1 MTVME
6 QRGAYRPT
14 PPPAWQPRT
23 DPAPLLPDAE
33 PYRVLGTDAAAQAD
47 PELLRRLYAQL
58 VRGRRYNVQA
68 TALTKQGRLAVYP
81 SSTGQEACE
90 VAAALAL
97 QERDWLFPSYRDTLA
112 VVARGVD
119 PVEALTLLRG
129 DWHTGYDPYEHR
141 VAPLSTPLAT
151 QLPHAVG
158 LAHAA
163 RLKGDDV
170 VALAMVGDGGTSE
183 GDFHEALNF
192 AAVWQAPVVF
202 LVQNNGFAISVP
214 LAKQTAAPSLAHKA
228 VGYGMPG
235 RLVDGND
242 AAAVHEVLTDA
253 VRHAREGGGPTLV
266 EAVTY
271 RIEAHTNADDA
282 TRYRGDAEVETWRE
296 HDPIQLLERE
306 LTTRGLLDEDAKQ
319 SARDAAEAMASDLRA
334 RMNQDAVLDPM
345 DLFAHVYAEPTP
357 NCGNSATC
365 CGRSSRPSTPTRRAR
380 TDDHRRPQA
389 RHHGAGPHPR
399 APGRDGRRPDRA
411 RPGRGRGHPRRRLP
425 GHRRPR
431 RGVRRGPLH
440 GHPARRGGHPRHC
453 RRHGDVRT
461 AAGRGDA
468 VRRLRLP
475 GVRAAHQPCRPD
487 AQPHPRP
494 YAPADHRPG
503 ALRRR
508 HRRRR
513 APQRLLRGVLHG
525 DPGPPCRHARHGR
538 RRLRSAAR
546 RHRLRRPGRRPRTQA
561 SVLVQGLLEPGGTAE
576 CRTDRPRG
584 GAALG
589 PERHADHLRSFGPGL
604 PRSRRSGARRGVGPR
619 GRRPALAG
627 PLRRRDGLR
636 LGAADRPR
644 GRRARV
650 GLLRRPGRR
659 DRGPRLERCFHHLEA
674 PVLRVAGF
682 DIPYP
687 PPMLERHHLPGVD
700 RILDAV
706 ARLQWEADN

>member
-33 PYRVLGTDAAAQAD
+33 PHRVLGTEAAAQAD

-58 VRGRRYNVQA
+58 VLGRRYNAQA

-90 VAAALAL
+90 VAAALVL

-112 VVARGVD
+112 AVARGVD

-129 DWHTGYDPYEHR
+129 DWHTGYDPHEHR
-141 VAPLSTPLAT
+141 VAPLCTPLAT

-170 VALAMVGDGGTSE
+170 VALALVGDGGTSE

-242 AAAVHEVLTDA
+242 AVAVHEVLGDA
-253 VRHAREGGGPTLV
+253 VRHARAGGGPTLV

-296 HDPIQLLERE
+296 HDPILLLERE
-306 LTTRGLLDEDAKQ
+306 LTARGLLDDETKQ
-319 SARDAAEAMASDLRA
+319 AARDAAETLAADLRA
-334 RMNQDAVLDPM
+334 RMNQDATLDPM

-357 NCGNSATC
+357 QL
-365 CGRSSRPSTPTRRAR
+365 REQRA
-380 TDDHRRPQA
+380 
-389 RHHGAGPHPR
+389 
-399 APGRDGRRPDRA
+399 
-411 RPGRGRGHPRRRLP
+411 
-425 GHRRPR
+425 
-431 RGVRRGPLH
+431 
-440 GHPARRGGHPRHC
+440 
-453 RRHGDVRT
+453 
-461 AAGRGDA
+461 
-468 VRRLRLP
+468 
-475 GVRAAHQPCRPD
+475 
-487 AQPHPRP
+487 
-494 YAPADHRPG
+494 
-503 ALRRR
+503 
-508 HRRRR
+508 
-513 APQRLLRGVLHG
+513 LLR
-525 DPGPPCRHARHGR
+525 
-538 RRLRSAAR
+538 
-546 RHRLRRPGRRPRTQA
+546 
-561 SVLVQGLLEPGGTAE
+561 AE
-576 CRTDRPRG
+576 
-584 GAALG
+584 
-589 PERHADHLRSFGPGL
+589 
-604 PRSRRSGARRGVGPR
+604 
-619 GRRPALAG
+619 
-627 PLRRRDGLR
+627 
-636 LGAADRPR
+636 
-644 GRRARV
+644 
-650 GLLRRPGRR
+650 
-659 DRGPRLERCFHHLEA
+659 LEA
-674 PVLRVAGF
+674 EGEEGR
-682 DIPYP
+682 
-687 PPMLERHHLPGVD
+687 
-700 RILDAV
+700 
-706 ARLQWEADN
+706 

>member
-23 DPAPLLPDAE
+23 DPAPLLPDAL
-33 PYRVLGTDAAAQAD
+33 PYRVLGTDAAADAD
-47 PELLRRLYAQL
+47 PALLRRLYAEL
-58 VRGRRYNVQA
+58 VRGRRYNTQA

-90 VAAALAL
+90 VAAALVL
-97 QERDWLFPSYRDTLA
+97 EERDWLFPSYRDTLA
-112 VVARGVD
+112 AVARGLD
-119 PVEALTLLRG
+119 PVQALTLLRG
-129 DWHTGYDPYEHR
+129 DWHTGYDPHEHR
-141 VAPLSTPLAT
+141 VAPLCTPLAT

-170 VALAMVGDGGTSE
+170 VALALVGDGGTSE

-242 AAAVHEVLTDA
+242 AAAVHQVLAEA
-253 VRHAREGGGPTLV
+253 VAHARAGGGPTLV

-271 RIEAHTNADDA
+271 RIDAHTNADDA
-282 TRYRGDAEVETWRE
+282 TRYRGDAEVETWRG
-296 HDPIQLLERE
+296 HDPIALLEHE
-306 LTTRGLLDEDAKQ
+306 LTERGLLDEDGVRA
-319 SARDAAEAMASDLRA
+319 ARDAAETMAADLRE
-334 RMNQDAVLDPM
+334 RMNQDPVLDPM

-357 NCGNSATC
+357 QLREQEALLQ
-365 CGRSSRPSTPTRRAR
+365 GRAGGGTRRGAPMTTVALKPATMAQALNR
-380 TDDHRRPQA
+380 ALRDAMTADPTVHVMGEDVGALGGVFRVTDGLAKEFGED
-389 RHHGAGPHPR
+389 
-399 APGRDGRRPDRA
+399 
-411 RPGRGRGHPRRRLP
+411 RGHR
-425 GHRRPR
+425 
-431 RGVRRGPLH
+431 
-440 GHPARRGGHPRHC
+440 HPARRGGHPRHG
-453 RRHGDVRT
+453 RRHGHVR
-461 AAGRGDA
+461 AQAGRGDA
-468 VRRLRLP
+468 VRRVRLP
-475 GVRAAHQPCRPD
+475 GVRAAHQPRRPH
-487 AQPHPRP
+487 AQPHARSDAAADHHPRP
-494 YAPADHRPG
+494 V
-503 ALRRR
+503 RRR

-525 DPGPPCRHARHGR
+525 DSGAPRRHARHRR
-538 RRLRSAAR
+538 RRLWAAAR
-546 RHRLRRPGRRPRTQA
+546 RHRLRRPGRLPGAQA
-561 SVLVQGLLEPGGTAE
+561 PVLVEGLLEPRRTAGR
-576 CRTDRPRG
+576 RTDRPRG
-584 GAALG
+584 RA
-589 PERHADHLRSFGPGL
+589 PRRPQRHAPHLRPVRARLPGGRRGGPAEGWDLEVVDLRSLVPFDDETVAASVRRTGRAVVVHESGSYGGPG
-604 PRSRRSGARRGVGPR
+604 GEIA
-619 GRRPALAG
+619 
-627 PLRRRDGLR
+627 
-636 LGAADRPR
+636 
-644 GRRARV
+644 ARV
-650 GLLRRPGRR
+650 T
-659 DRGPRLERCFHHLEA
+659 ERCFHHLEA

-706 ARLQWEADN
+706 GRLQWEAEN